1 MKQWPPCQPTPTFC
15 PVLPLDHAG
24 TDGIDVAADLVA
36 WDTRVLQPRHH
47 ALFHQDVAVADAAG
61 MHLDP
66 DLPSGGCGISRST
79 ISNGAQVWAPAQ
91 LSYEPWEFLG
101 DNFGIG
107 TAGLSLGKNQ
117 CSR

>member
-1 MKQWPPCQPTPTFC
+1 VPTYPNFL
-15 PVLPLDHAG
+15 PGLPLDHAG

-66 DLPSGGCGISRST
+66 DLPSGGLRYISFDDFKRCS
-79 ISNGAQVWAPAQ
+79 G
-91 LSYEPWEFLG
+91 LG
-101 DNFGIG
+101 TCATFIRAMGVPRG
-107 TAGLSLGKNQ
+107 
-117 CSR
+117 